1 MQYIGKLGTKGYT
14 ESIVLPISDE
24 TSDLTTGDSV
34 YTFFLPY
41 AITIDKIYGSLNS
54 HCGGS
59 SVLVDI
65 QKNGTSLFDT
75 QKLEIPTNSDMNTVQ
90 PDFDSNLVLDAFSK
104 ITFNIDQIGSGVA
117 GYGLKVMIIAH
128 RTVDTEL

>member
-1 MQYIGKLGTKGYT
+1 MQYLGKLGTEGFS

-24 TSDLTTGDSV
+24 TTDLTTGDGV

-41 AITIDKIYGSLNS
+41 SITIDKIYGSLNS
-54 HCGGS
+54 QCGGS
-59 SVLVDI
+59 SVIVDI

-90 PDFDSNLVLDAFSK
+90 PDFNTNLVLEAFSR
-104 ITFNIDQIGSGVA
+104 ISFNIDQVGSGVA